1 MADLKP
7 IHSEQDYNEALQVLA
22 ELWGA
27 KSGTPDGDKLD
38 ILATLIDVYENKHF
52 PMDVPTPEA
61 VARFMVEEER
71 DEDHTRQ
78 AAVAENPVF
87 EIYKDRKGS
96 FLFRLVTGTGET
108 IFHSEA
114 FSSKAEVLNAIRL
127 LQKSAS
133 ASRINEHAA

>member
-7 IHSEQDYNEALQVLA
+7 IHSEQDYNEALEVLA

-38 ILATLIDVYENKHF
+38 ILATLIDVYENEHF

-61 VARFMVEEER
+61 VALFMAEEAQNKNSEQ
-71 DEDHTRQ
+71 Q
-78 AAVAENPVF
+78 AALGESPVF
-87 EIYKDRKGS
+87 EIYKDKKGN
-96 FLFRLVTGTGET
+96 FLFRLVTGSGQT
-108 IFHSEA
+108 IFRSEA
-114 FSSKAEVLNAIRL
+114 FSSKVDALNAIKL
-127 LQKSAS
+127 LQRSAS

>member
-27 KSGTPDGDKLD
+27 KSGTPEGDKLD
-38 ILATLIDVYENKHF
+38 ILATLIDVYESEHF
-52 PMDVPTPEA
+52 PMDAPTPEA
-61 VARFMVEEER
+61 VALFRAEEER
-71 DEDHTRQ
+71 DENHARQ
-78 AAVAENPVF
+78 PTLAENPVF
-87 EIYKDRKGS
+87 EIYKDSKGS
-96 FLFRLVTGTGET
+96 FFFRLVTGTRET
-108 IFHSEA
+108 IFHSDA
-114 FSSKAEVLNAIRL
+114 FSSKADALNAIRV

>member
-7 IHSEQDYNEALQVLA
+7 IHSEQDYNEALQVVA

-38 ILATLIDVYENKHF
+38 ILATLIDVYENEHF

-61 VARFMVEEER
+61 VAFFMAEEER
-71 DEDHTRQ
+71 DGQ
-78 AAVAENPVF
+78 AAGTVF
-87 EIYKDRKGS
+87 EIYEDRKGS
-96 FLFRLVTGTGET
+96 FLFRLVTGTGEI
-108 IFHSEA
+108 IFHSDA
-114 FSSKAEVLNAIRL
+114 FPSKAEALNAIRL

-133 ASRINEHAA
+133 ESRINEHAA